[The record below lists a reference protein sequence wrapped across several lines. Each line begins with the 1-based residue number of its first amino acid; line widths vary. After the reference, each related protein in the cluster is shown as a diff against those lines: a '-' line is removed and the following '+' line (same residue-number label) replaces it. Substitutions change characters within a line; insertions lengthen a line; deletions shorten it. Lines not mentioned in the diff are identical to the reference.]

1 MGIATFPASASGLS
15 SAVKTVQRGEA
26 VSAGNIT
33 ITAVDVAKTQVT
45 SFSTGSAV
53 TVAATGALSAANG
66 STSGISTSAQSGTNT
81 GGYWRTQG
89 SANVGWPALTAS
101 SFPFQM
107 PSPSTNQSE
116 VFTWS
121 YTGGRY
127 GQVTVYVNEAA
138 TQTTSNISLN
148 AQNTNGM
155 NVALNATNI
164 SGGSTA
170 LTAATYGAYLSNSTT
185 LVVTGPCR
193 YEVVEYN

>member
-1 MGIATFPASASGLS
+1 MGIATFPASSGGLS

-45 SFSTGSAV
+45 SFSTGSAG
-53 TVAATGALSAANG
+53 TVAATGAISAANG
-66 STSGISTSAQSGTNT
+66 TTSGASTSGQTGTNT
-81 GGYWRTQG
+81 LGFWKYQGGG
-89 SANVGWPALTAS
+89 SGAYPAMTAS
-101 SFPFQM
+101 SFAFQLPT
-107 PSPSTNQSE
+107 PSDNSNS
-116 VFTWS
+116 VYTWAYS
-121 YTGGRY
+121 GGRY

-138 TQTTSNISLN
+138 SLSVQNVSLN
-148 AQNTNGM
+148 AMNTNGM
-155 NVALNATNI
+155 NVGLNATNI